1 MLDALHKTAG
11 VDGISMPVGLA
22 GRTDL
27 LQIVTAG
34 EPPPQ

>member
-34 EPPPQ
+34 APRPQ